1 MANGI
6 DRKVPSWVFL
16 ALAPVSKACA
26 AKVFGICSLG
36 KSPVLPVCSKKNR
49 SQPPSSSVASSSHLH
64 NPEPVLVNTRV
75 ILHEQSRRKNGQP
88 FSGSRFSGSRFFA
101 HLCVTKRPHIEGR
114 SFRGALRRERKNV
127 KTARHDTTR
136 HDTSRHDTTRHDT
149 TRPCFCEG
157 LHGID
162 HGSGEASNPTIC
174 QDRLRQGQTA
184 RKTHACEAD
193 ETEWEGS
200 VGCAGLNAPT
210 CTCAHAT
217 NKEQ

>member
-1 MANGI
+1 MRLSRACLGKWY
-6 DRKVPSWVFL
+6 RKVPSSVFL

-114 SFRGALRRERKNV
+114 SFRGALRREEKTSKRHD
-127 KTARHDTTR
+127 TARHG
-136 HDTSRHDTTRHDT
+136 TTRHDT
-149 TRPCFCEG
+149 TRPFVCEDFAWYRSW
-157 LHGID
+157 LW
-162 HGSGEASNPTIC
+162 GSQPDDLPRQASTGTNRAKNA
-174 QDRLRQGQTA
+174 RLRG
-184 RKTHACEAD
+184 
-193 ETEWEGS
+193 
-200 VGCAGLNAPT
+200 
-210 CTCAHAT
+210 
-217 NKEQ
+217 